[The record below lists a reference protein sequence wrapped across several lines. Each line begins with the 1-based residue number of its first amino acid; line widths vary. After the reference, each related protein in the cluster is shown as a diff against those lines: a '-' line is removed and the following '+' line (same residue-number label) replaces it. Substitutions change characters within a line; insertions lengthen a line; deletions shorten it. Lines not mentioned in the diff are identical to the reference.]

1 MQKPDI
7 KKVKQLLTE
16 APIGKYLGEY
26 GINVFAECASVE
38 LKLDDN
44 ELLFQQGDTDNT
56 FYILKRG
63 RVARFVK
70 DETTGREKITHIFE
84 RGDLIGE
91 LSFIDG
97 QPHSTSVK
105 ALGEASVV
113 CFKEEN
119 INPLI
124 TKEPEVMYQ
133 FMKAIIRRVHHTLAD
148 VSRQQLALS
157 SYISGSPYR

>member
-1 MQKPDI
+1 MEKPDI

-26 GINVFAECASVE
+26 GIDVFAECASVE

-70 DETTGREKITHIFE
+70 DEITGREKIIHIFE

-91 LSFIDG
+91 LGFIA
-97 QPHSTSVK
+97 QQAHSTSVK
-105 ALGEASVV
+105 ALGEAVIL
-113 CFKEEN
+113 CFKEED
-119 INPLI
+119 IQPLI
-124 TKEPEVMYQ
+124 IKEPEVMYQ
-133 FMKAIIRRVHHTLAD
+133 FMKAVVTRVHHTLKD
-148 VSRQQLALS
+148 VSRQQMALS
-157 SYISGSPYR
+157 NYISGSPYR